1 MEINTIISTR
11 EAKNLNV
18 TYRDLSNIEVMQTME
33 VKHIHAYCFCGDK
46 LVVCRDDGKGYWT
59 FPGGGIEPGESVEEA
74 VIREV
79 HEESNMRVI
88 KQQLIG
94 YQEIEESTGKL
105 TRQTRSVCIVEPYG
119 EFLGDPDGDIT
130 AIKLID
136 PSDYNQYVDWG
147 VVGDHV
153 IKEAV
158 RLYKTI

>member
-1 MEINTIISTR
+1 MEIKTVISTR
-11 EAKNLNV
+11 EAQNLTV
-18 TYRDLSNIEVMQTME
+18 TYRDEANIEAMQKMD
-33 VKHIHAYCFCGDK
+33 VKHIHAYCFYGDK
-46 LVVCRDDGKGYWT
+46 LVVCHDEGKNYWT
-59 FPGGGIEPGESVEEA
+59 FPGGGIEPGESIEEA

-94 YQEIEESTGKL
+94 YQEIEESTGKI

-136 PSDYNQYVDWG
+136 PSEYKQYVDWG

-153 IKEAV
+153 IKEAM